1 MKTVKNFV
9 QKIRDINSALPG
21 LLCGIVLYGMVCQIV
36 GVFFVTDKG
45 NYSAG
50 LWVGVLTAIFMALHM
65 AIVLNSIVE
74 SDEKGAGA
82 IATRQN
88 IIRYLVVVIILGILM
103 VTRVGNPL
111 AAFLGIMG
119 LKISA
124 FMQPLLTK
132 MSHRKE
138 EMTIE

>member
-1 MKTVKNFV
+1 MKTVKSFI
-9 QKIRDINSALPG
+9 QKIRDINNALPG
-21 LLCGIVLYGMVCQIV
+21 LLGGIVLYGIICQLV
-36 GVFFVTDKG
+36 GVFFVADKG

-65 AIVLNSIVE
+65 AIVLNSVVE

-82 IATRQN
+82 IAMRQN

-103 VTRVGNPL
+103 VTRAGNPL

-124 FMQPLLTK
+124 YIQPLFTK
-132 MSHRKE
+132 MSQRKE
-138 EMTIE
+138 KKTIE

>member
-1 MKTVKNFV
+1 MKTVKSFI
-9 QKIRDINSALPG
+9 QKIRDINDALPG
-21 LLCGIVLYGMVCQIV
+21 LLGGIVLYGIICQLI
-36 GVFFVTDKG
+36 GVFFVADKG

-65 AIVLNSIVE
+65 AIVLNSVVE

-103 VTRVGNPL
+103 VTRAGNPL

-124 FMQPLLTK
+124 YIQPLFTK
-132 MSHRKE
+132 MSQRKE
-138 EMTIE
+138 KKTIE

>member
-1 MKTVKNFV
+1 MRKVKNFV
-9 QKIRDINSALPG
+9 QKIRDINKALPG
-21 LLCGIVLYGMVCQIV
+21 LLVGILLYGLMCQII
-36 GVFFVTDKG
+36 GVLLVADKG
-45 NYSAG
+45 DYSLG

-65 AIVLNSIVE
+65 AVILNSVVE

-124 FMQPLLTK
+124 YIQPLFTK
-132 MSHRKE
+132 MSQRKE
-138 EMTIE
+138 KKTIE